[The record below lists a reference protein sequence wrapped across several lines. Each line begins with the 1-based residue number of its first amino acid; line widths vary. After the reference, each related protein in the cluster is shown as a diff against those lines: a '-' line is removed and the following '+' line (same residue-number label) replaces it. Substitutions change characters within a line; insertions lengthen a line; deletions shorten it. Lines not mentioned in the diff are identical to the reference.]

1 MKSNRTIALLVMAVL
16 CAAMPLRA
24 NDAVSGLDLGSGA
37 KIQNFRVPNYDDLG
51 ILTSQIFGEEANVLP
66 NGNIE
71 IDGLRI
77 EFYVPGESDE
87 RPVEM
92 TVTSPSCLF
101 NRSRGTIVSDDAIQ
115 IRRSEFVVTGTGF
128 SFNNAEQ
135 SLKIESNSKVVL
147 RGASK
152 SLIAGDEQSEKSQD
166 E

>member
-1 MKSNRTIALLVMAVL
+1 MKRREALAIVF
-16 CAAMPLRA
+16 AASWLFAASPVFA
-24 NDAVSGLDLGSGA
+24 ADPVGGLNLGSGA

-51 ILTSQIFGEEANVLP
+51 LLTSQIFGQEANVLP

-77 EFYVPGESDE
+77 EFYVPGEGDD

-92 TVTSPSCLF
+92 TVTSPTCLF
-101 NRSRGTIVSDDAIQ
+101 NRSRGTIVSDDDIQ
-115 IRRSEFVVTGTGF
+115 IRRNEFVVTGTGF

-135 SLKIESNSKVVL
+135 SLHINSNSKVVL
-147 RGASK
+147 RGASRSFVANENK
-152 SLIAGDEQSEKSQD
+152 ESKQD

>member
-1 MKSNRTIALLVMAVL
+1 MKDLIIKNA
-16 CAAMPLRA
+16 LRA
-24 NDAVSGLDLGSGA
+24 IILTLVLLPAYAADPAGGLNLGSGT
-37 KIQNFRVPNYDDLG
+37 KIQNFRVPNYDDAG

-66 NGNIE
+66 DGNIE

-77 EFYVPGESDE
+77 EFYVPGESDD

-115 IRRSEFVVTGTGF
+115 IRRAEFVITGTGF
-128 SFNNAEQ
+128 NFNNAEQ
-135 SLKIESNSKVVL
+135 SLKINNNSKVVL

-152 SLIAGDEQSEKSQD
+152 TLIASDREEMKPDE
-166 E
+166 